1 MDINTLHK
9 PAIHFKDMSWSN
21 RFIVFCGVGFG
32 SGLLPKAPV
41 LLVRPLHCCLS
52 AVACNWLYA
61 TSIIAMILMSLIGI
75 YICGQTAKVMGVHD
89 DGRIVWDEF
98 AGQSITFLPL
108 IYFAQMS
115 WLWVLVGFVLFRL
128 FDVWKPWPIRVI
140 DRQVGGGFGIMFDDI
155 IAGIWA
161 AICILVYSLHFNGL
175 SQVFKVYYVN
185 FCDYSCCR

>member
-9 PAIHFKDMSWSN
+9 PKINFKAMSWPN
-21 RFIVFCGVGFG
+21 RLIVCCGVGFG
-32 SGLLPKAPV
+32 SGLLPKAPGTFGSAFA
-41 LLVRPLHCCLS
+41 LLFVPI
-52 AVACNWLYA
+52 WLA
-61 TSIIAMILMSLIGI
+61 IGFLNSILAIILMSILGI

-108 IYFAQMS
+108 IYLGLMNWIWIIIGFA
-115 WLWVLVGFVLFRL
+115 LFRL

-155 IAGIWA
+155 VAGIWA
-161 AICILVYSLHFNGL
+161 AICIAIYLYISMA
-175 SQVFKVYYVN
+175 
-185 FCDYSCCR
+185 

>member
-1 MDINTLHK
+1 MHK
-9 PAIHFKDMSWSN
+9 PAINFKSMSWTE

-32 SGLLPKAPV
+32 SGLAPKAPGTFGSAFA
-41 LLVRPLHCCLS
+41 LLFVPI
-52 AVACNWLYA
+52 WLA
-61 TSIIAMILMSLIGI
+61 IGFFNSILAIVLMSLVGI
-75 YICGQTAKVMGVHD
+75 YICGKTADIMGVHD

-108 IYFAQMS
+108 LYVGQMNIT
-115 WLWVLVGFVLFRL
+115 WVLVGFALFRL

-161 AICILVYSLHFNGL
+161 AICIVVYLYISMA
-175 SQVFKVYYVN
+175 
-185 FCDYSCCR
+185 